1 MNLQTWESIFSIGG
15 NLVVAASLYITLNE
29 IVKSEKDKQR
39 EVANKVFIWW
49 DKKKGKK
56 KKRRKKKKI
65 EFFQISNHSTEPVH
79 DVVISIEREHGDFN
93 TETQNQTR
101 VVGIVPPGDFYVEY
115 EPHIE
120 RSMGAKPAPVIY
132 FVDSSD
138 RCWKRESS
146 GKLIELDYNIAI
158 DGEKVCL
165 PQKELVLNKI
175 K

>member
-15 NLVVAASLYITLNE
+15 NLVVAVSLYITLNE

-49 DKKKGKK
+49 DKERSKD
-56 KKRRKKKKI
+56 KRKI
-65 EFFQISNHSTEPVH
+65 EFFQISNHSSEPVH
-79 DVVISIEREHGDFN
+79 NVVISVERGNDDSN
-93 TETQNQTR
+93 TETPDQTR
-101 VVGIVPPGDFYVEY
+101 IVGIVPPGDFYVEY

-120 RSMGAKPAPVIY
+120 RSMHANPVPVIY

-158 DGEKVCL
+158 DGAKVYL
-165 PQKELVLNKI
+165 PQEGLVLNKI